1 MSLTCSQ
8 MPLSCRYLTSS
19 LVPLERGCVDKYKG
33 FLNKFFQFRDL
44 RSICSVGFEPNPMH
58 NDVLRDLEE
67 KYQTCGWRV
76 NLCHHS
82 VFYQVIWKRVELF
95 WNVQLWSSISIDLQV
110 YIFPST
116 GVGSEDKSDVDY
128 VYKKVMKHNIYLKV
142 MFNLLLPKK
151 IIQK

>member
-58 NDVLRDLEE
+58 NNVLLDLEE
-67 KYQTCGWRV
+67 KYQRCGWRV
-76 NLCHHS
+76 SLCHHG

-95 WNVQLWSSISIDLQV
+95 WNVQLWSSIIIDLQV

-128 VYKKVMKHNIYLKV
+128 VYKKVIKHNIYLNV
-142 MFNLLLPKK
+142 MFNLLFAKK
-151 IIQK
+151 NH